1 MKILVVDDHTLIR
14 EALRGVLQELKPEAG
29 VIDASSCR
37 EALELAQANAAELDL
52 VLLDLGLPD
61 GDGFDTLGELRDLY
75 PAVAIV
81 VLSAS
86 KDRDSVTKAL
96 DLGALGFIPK
106 SASRA
111 VMVSALQL
119 VFAGG
124 IYVPPEILQR
134 PKAPVSAPVSAPM
147 SPSELGLTERQIDVL
162 ALMMQGKS
170 NKAVCRELNLAEATV
185 KNHITAILR
194 ALKVSN
200 RTEAVIAVSEF
211 GWKLKTPRP

>member
-134 PKAPVSAPVSAPM
+134 SKAPMSAPVSAST

-170 NKAVCRELNLAEATV
+170 NKAVCRELDLAEATV

>member
-86 KDRDSVTKAL
+86 KDRDSVTKVL

-134 PKAPVSAPVSAPM
+134 SKAPMSAPVSAST

-170 NKAVCRELNLAEATV
+170 NKAVCRELDLAEATV

-194 ALKVSN
+194 ALKVTN
-200 RTEAVIAVSEF
+200 RTEAVLAVAEF